1 MGTAVLYRMT
11 ASRSWLDMFEIFEAL
26 FLKNVVF
33 CDMRLYRLEHNFGRF
48 GEILDYPEG
57 AVKYFF

>member
-1 MGTAVLYRMT
+1 
-11 ASRSWLDMFEIFEAL
+11 MFEIFEAL